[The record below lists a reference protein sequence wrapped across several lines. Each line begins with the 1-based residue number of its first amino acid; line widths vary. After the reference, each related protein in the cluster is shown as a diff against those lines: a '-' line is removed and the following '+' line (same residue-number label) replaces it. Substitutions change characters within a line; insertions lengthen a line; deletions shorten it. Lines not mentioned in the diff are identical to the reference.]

1 MLRKILTW
9 IVGWAVVYVLA
20 RATAGDREIAPYLDW
35 AFQQGASG
43 FGYGLSVVL
52 AVIAAI
58 GLGQSVIC
66 FVKGKPVLGTLTLMT
81 AVVAIAYTA
90 ARDWQI

>member
-35 AFQQGASG
+35 AFQST
-43 FGYGLSVVL
+43 LSR
-52 AVIAAI
+52 
-58 GLGQSVIC
+58 
-66 FVKGKPVLGTLTLMT
+66 P
-81 AVVAIAYTA
+81 
-90 ARDWQI
+90 ARA